1 MVDDESMNNNER
13 ASQLAVAVGMLLFAS
28 VIFGSGVL
36 GDAGEDRLSDGN
48 DRGDDV
54 DSNAASDREE
64 ENNRLRNDR
73 MDGDISEDMASLEIA
88 CDDGEGDMEACE
100 EMRGM
105 MLENRIRVN
114 DADMREM
121 DQRRGQEDRDMR
133 GPIQMQ
139 VPPEIRVEMAEMWC
153 HNNVHSTFWE
163 NIGDVSEGEEGFE
176 IVTYDENDNME
187 TTFIS
192 HAAMSQ
198 LLMGLEPLVDS
209 CSDMMLRQMGVPI
222 HHDEHEDDWDENDW
236 CEEHAESDDCNW
248 GDDDSDDESEEL
260 EEEESNTPDE
270 DEPRD

>member
-260 EEEESNTPDE
+260 EEEESNTPDQ

>member
-13 ASQLAVAVGMLLFAS
+13 ASQLAVAIGMLLFAS

-36 GDAGEDRLSDGN
+36 GDAGEDRLSDEN
-48 DRGDDV
+48 ERGDDI

-64 ENNRLRNDR
+64 EDNRLRNDR
-73 MDGDISEDMASLEIA
+73 MDEDFREDMASLEIA
-88 CDDGEGDMEACE
+88 CDGGEGDIEACE

-105 MLENRIRVN
+105 MLENRIRV
-114 DADMREM
+114 DDPDMREM

-153 HNNVHSTFWE
+153 HNNVYSTFWE

-222 HHDEHEDDWDENDW
+222 NHHEHEDDWGEHDW

-248 GDDDSDDESEEL
+248 ADDDSDDESGEL

>member
-1 MVDDESMNNNER
+1 MVDDESMNNKER

-36 GDAGEDRLSDGN
+36 GDAGEDRLSDEN
-48 DRGDDV
+48 ERGDDI
-54 DSNAASDREE
+54 DSNAASDREDE
-64 ENNRLRNDR
+64 DNRLRDDR
-73 MDGDISEDMASLEIA
+73 MDEDIREDMASLEIA
-88 CDDGEGDMEACE
+88 CDGGEGDIEACE

-105 MLENRIRVN
+105 MLENRIRV
-114 DADMREM
+114 DDPDMREM

-139 VPPEIRVEMAEMWC
+139 VPPEILVEMAEMWC
-153 HNNVHSTFWE
+153 HNNVYSTFWE
-163 NIGDVSEGEEGFE
+163 NIGDVHEGEEGFE

-209 CSDMMLRQMGVPI
+209 CSDMMLRQMGMPI
-222 HHDEHEDDWDENDW
+222 HHDEYEEDWSENDW

-248 GDDDSDDESEEL
+248 AEEDSDDESEEL

>member
-13 ASQLAVAVGMLLFAS
+13 ASQLAVAIGMLLFAS

-36 GDAGEDRLSDGN
+36 GDAGEDRLSDEN
-48 DRGDDV
+48 ERGDDI

-64 ENNRLRNDR
+64 EDNRLRNDR
-73 MDGDISEDMASLEIA
+73 MDEDIREDMASLEIA
-88 CDDGEGDMEACE
+88 CDGGEGDIEACE

-105 MLENRIRVN
+105 MLENRIRV
-114 DADMREM
+114 DDPDMREM
-121 DQRRGQEDRDMR
+121 DHRRGQEDRDMR

-139 VPPEIRVEMAEMWC
+139 VPPEILVEMAEMWC
-153 HNNVHSTFWE
+153 HNNVYSTFWE
-163 NIGDVSEGEEGFE
+163 NIGDVHEGEEGFE

-222 HHDEHEDDWDENDW
+222 NHHEHEDDWGEHDW

-248 GDDDSDDESEEL
+248 ADDDSDDESGEL

>member
-1 MVDDESMNNNER
+1 MVDDESKNNNER

-48 DRGDDV
+48 DRDDDV

-73 MDGDISEDMASLEIA
+73 MDGDINEDMASLEIA

-153 HNNVHSTFWE
+153 HNNVYSTFWE

-248 GDDDSDDESEEL
+248 ADDDSDDVSEEL

>member
-1 MVDDESMNNNER
+1 MVDDESVSNNER

-88 CDDGEGDMEACE
+88 CDDGQGDIEACE

-153 HNNVHSTFWE
+153 HDHVYSTFWE
-163 NIGDVSEGEEGFE
+163 NIGDVQEGEEGFE
-176 IVTYDENDNME
+176 IVTYDENDNIE
-187 TTFIS
+187 TTFVS
-192 HAAMSQ
+192 HDAMSQ
-198 LLMGLEPLVDS
+198 LLMGLGPLVES
-209 CSDMMLRQMGVPI
+209 CSEMMLMQMGVPI
-222 HHDEHEDDWDENDW
+222 HHDEHEEYWSENEW
-236 CEEHAESDDCNW
+236 CEEHPGSDDCNW
-248 GDDDSDDESEEL
+248 MDDDSDDESDEL

>member
-133 GPIQMQ
+133 GPIQMRGLRNPSRNGRN
-139 VPPEIRVEMAEMWC
+139 VC

-176 IVTYDENDNME
+176 IVTYDENDNMK

-198 LLMGLEPLVDS
+198 LLMGLEL
-209 CSDMMLRQMGVPI
+209 
-222 HHDEHEDDWDENDW
+222 
-236 CEEHAESDDCNW
+236 
-248 GDDDSDDESEEL
+248 
-260 EEEESNTPDE
+260 
-270 DEPRD
+270 

>member
-1 MVDDESMNNNER
+1 MVDDESMKNKER
-13 ASQLAVAVGMLLFAS
+13 TSQLAVAVGMLLFAS

-36 GDAGEDRLSDGN
+36 GDAGEDRLSDEN
-48 DRGDDV
+48 ERVDDI

-64 ENNRLRNDR
+64 EDNRLRNDR
-73 MDGDISEDMASLEIA
+73 MDEDIREDMASLEIA
-88 CDDGEGDMEACE
+88 CDGGEGDIEACE

-105 MLENRIRVN
+105 MLENRIRV
-114 DADMREM
+114 DDPDMREM

-139 VPPEIRVEMAEMWC
+139 VPPEILVEMAEMWC
-153 HNNVHSTFWE
+153 HNNVYSTFWE
-163 NIGDVSEGEEGFE
+163 NIGDVHEGEEGFE

-222 HHDEHEDDWDENDW
+222 NHHEHEDDWGEHDW

-248 GDDDSDDESEEL
+248 ADDDSDDESGEL
-260 EEEESNTPDE
+260 EEEESNTTDE

>member
-13 ASQLAVAVGMLLFAS
+13 ASQLAVAIGMLLFAS

-36 GDAGEDRLSDGN
+36 GDAGEDRLSDEN
-48 DRGDDV
+48 ERGDDI

-64 ENNRLRNDR
+64 EDNRLRNDR
-73 MDGDISEDMASLEIA
+73 MDEDIREDMASLEIA
-88 CDDGEGDMEACE
+88 CDGGEGDIEACE

-248 GDDDSDDESEEL
+248 ADDDSDDESEEL

>member
-73 MDGDISEDMASLEIA
+73 MDGDINEDMTSLEIA

-248 GDDDSDDESEEL
+248 ADDDSDDDSEEL

>member
-48 DRGDDV
+48 DRGEDV
-54 DSNAASDREE
+54 DSNTASDREE

-73 MDGDISEDMASLEIA
+73 MDGEISEDMASLEIA

-121 DQRRGQEDRDMR
+121 DQRRGQEYREMR

-153 HNNVHSTFWE
+153 HNNVHSTFWD
-163 NIGDVSEGEEGFE
+163 NIGDVQEGEEGFE

-248 GDDDSDDESEEL
+248 ADDDSDDDSEEL
-260 EEEESNTPDE
+260 EEEESNSPDE

>member
-222 HHDEHEDDWDENDW
+222 HHDQHEDDWDENDW

-248 GDDDSDDESEEL
+248 EDDDSDDDSEEL

>member
-100 EMRGM
+100 EMRGV

-236 CEEHAESDDCNW
+236 CEELAESDDCNW
-248 GDDDSDDESEEL
+248 TEDDSDDESGEF

>member
-54 DSNAASDREE
+54 DSNAESDREE

-73 MDGDISEDMASLEIA
+73 MDGGISEDMANLEIA

-121 DQRRGQEDRDMR
+121 DQRRGQEYREMR

-153 HNNVHSTFWE
+153 HNNVHSTFWD
-163 NIGDVSEGEEGFE
+163 NIGDVQEGEEGFE

-222 HHDEHEDDWDENDW
+222 HHDEYEDNWDENDW

-248 GDDDSDDESEEL
+248 VDDDSDDESEEL